1 MQTNTMFFVMDF
13 GFEENKMMRICGAF
27 ADYSSALSHANN
39 LQSQYGDQ
47 LKLSVIP
54 ASMMIGNKREMECE
68 HFDYRKHIAFDIS
81 KMEIPIHCD
90 ICLKN
95 ATHFCNLHGGIYCVN
110 HITNHEDTM
119 IYFDSKTTELKG
131 R

>member
-13 GFEENKMMRICGAF
+13 GFDENKMMRICGAF
-27 ADYSSALSHANN
+27 GDYSSALSHANS
-39 LQSQYGDQ
+39 LQDQYGDK

-54 ASMMIGNKREMECE
+54 ASMMIGNKREVECK
-68 HFDYRKHIAFDIS
+68 HFDYRKHISFDIS
-81 KMEIPIHCD
+81 KMEIPIRCD

-110 HITNHEDTM
+110 HITNHEDSM
-119 IYFDSKTTELKG
+119 ILFDSKTTEIKG
-131 R
+131 K